1 MCCVMCVYSTCLH
14 WLHTFAGKYRVR
26 YKEDGLERWLLPHQV
41 QQPQQADVGDVQS
54 SVSEVHESQQLQ
66 QVDVGDVQSSFS
78 KVHEVQQPLQADVGD
93 VHSSVSEVHESQQ
106 PCTDVAQP
114 SVSQHLI
121 IACGMQFM
129 AVSYIMSCHFVMFV
143 CSEECSSVVVQML
156 MVSKENVT

>member
-54 SVSEVHESQQLQ
+54 S
-66 QVDVGDVQSSFS
+66 FS
-78 KVHEVQQPLQADVGD
+78 KVHEIQQPQKADVGD

>member
-1 MCCVMCVYSTCLH
+1 MCCVVCVYSTCLH

-54 SVSEVHESQQLQ
+54 S
-66 QVDVGDVQSSFS
+66 FS
-78 KVHEVQQPLQADVGD
+78 KVHEIQQPQKADVGD

>member
-1 MCCVMCVYSTCLH
+1 VMCVYSTCLH

-54 SVSEVHESQQLQ
+54 S
-66 QVDVGDVQSSFS
+66 FS
-78 KVHEVQQPLQADVGD
+78 KVHEIQQPQKADVGD

>member
-1 MCCVMCVYSTCLH
+1 MMCVYSTCLH

-54 SVSEVHESQQLQ
+54 S
-66 QVDVGDVQSSFS
+66 FS
-78 KVHEVQQPLQADVGD
+78 KVHEIQQPQKADVGD

>member
-1 MCCVMCVYSTCLH
+1 MCVYSTCLH

-54 SVSEVHESQQLQ
+54 S
-66 QVDVGDVQSSFS
+66 FS
-78 KVHEVQQPLQADVGD
+78 KVHEIQQPQKADVGD

>member
-1 MCCVMCVYSTCLH
+1 MCVYSTCLH

-41 QQPQQADVGDVQS
+41 QQPQQADVGDVQ
-54 SVSEVHESQQLQ
+54 
-66 QVDVGDVQSSFS
+66 
-78 KVHEVQQPLQADVGD
+78 
-93 VHSSVSEVHESQQ
+93 SSVSEVHESQQ